1 MERLVAFNQLNG
13 GTSRP
18 HQGLPANFFNQPS
31 QQSIPLNHFDSP
43 AQHSQQSFSLNH
55 FNSPAQPPQQTSFHA
70 SSTPPPQQSQPDMA
84 APHSYEPSPY
94 QPPAQSPQQMAHSFS
109 PPQAPSEPL
118 EQRVFEL
125 LSPYRDECFVPDDS
139 ANMAANLT
147 QGRLAQV
154 LSGRLN
160 FAATL
165 LISMRQICPG
175 LPVLC

>member
-13 GTSRP
+13 GASRL
-18 HQGLPANFFNQPS
+18 HQGLPANYFNQPS

-55 FNSPAQPPQQTSFHA
+55 LKSPAQPPQQTSFHA
-70 SSTPPPQQSQPDMA
+70 SSTPPPQQPQPDMA
-84 APHSYEPSPY
+84 APQSYQPSPY
-94 QPPAQSPQQMAHSFS
+94 QPPAQSPQQMAHPLSTLL
-109 PPQAPSEPL
+109 APSEPL
-118 EQRVFEL
+118 EQRVLEL

-147 QGRLAQV
+147 QERLAQV
-154 LSGRLN
+154 LSGRLI

-165 LISMRQICPG
+165 LIPIWQIRLG
-175 LPVLC
+175 LPVPC